1 MDKVIRSYTFV
12 YICDHIHSYMIT
24 YIHIHIQAYTY
35 TITNIRRAKED
46 LWNDYEMVPPRLTGK
61 KATEQFSMIRYLFCF
76 CFCFFYTAGERIQAS
91 GTTKTFSVFS
101 KALPLSRSSGLAPF
115 FRKKQ
120 NSEAGPMT
128 VQWRKGLALHTDC
141 LTGENQ
147 FLQIVLWLTH
157 GRHGTYIP
165 SRE

>member
-24 YIHIHIQAYTY
+24 YIHIHIHIPLQTLEGLRRISEMTMKWCHHAWQAKRPQKSSVWLDIYFVF
-35 TITNIRRAKED
+35 AF
-46 LWNDYEMVPPRLTGK
+46 V
-61 KATEQFSMIRYLFCF
+61 F
-76 CFCFFYTAGERIQAS
+76 FFYTAGERIQAS